1 MTEAPLIFYA
11 DEDDRTLDIL
21 RKHLYTLDIV
31 PDKVVLHP
39 SYIGPQLRRMKEEQL
54 FIILVS
60 VDSLVIFKECMG
72 ILERMI
78 RQRKQRFDLSGVI
91 SVLCRPCAWQE
102 TVLAKTQ
109 TVSHAD
115 FVPITSKGKI
125 DQACLNA
132 AREIR
137 DYLCLWEKK
146 VLHSAC
152 MGSEELD
159 LKALYGPAGDGEHF
173 IGNTITFTIAN
184 RQTMTG
190 TIIYVKANSEYVV
203 QVEGE
208 TDHRIVSP
216 CDVIERKHEVGEN

>member
-1 MTEAPLIFYA
+1 M
-11 DEDDRTLDIL
+11 
-21 RKHLYTLDIV
+21 

-91 SVLCRPCAWQE
+91 SVLCRPCAGPE

-115 FVPITSKGKI
+115 ARSHHIQGKDRSSLPECSKRDQRLFVPLGEEGIA
-125 DQACLNA
+125 Q
-132 AREIR
+132 R
-137 DYLCLWEKK
+137 
-146 VLHSAC
+146 LH
-152 MGSEELD
+152 G
-159 LKALYGPAGDGEHF
+159 F
-173 IGNTITFTIAN
+173 
-184 RQTMTG
+184 
-190 TIIYVKANSEYVV
+190 
-203 QVEGE
+203 
-208 TDHRIVSP
+208 
-216 CDVIERKHEVGEN
+216 